1 MAKTIAVTE
10 QPSTGLQQLKSQPAR
25 LDRVPQGR
33 AQRDAQG
40 DLALARRGAVDHDR
54 RPRHRLHLR
63 RVLLAG
69 GQHHRPGDRGPAAPP
84 DHSTKQIRAFPGK
97 ASREKQTMREKGT
110 TMAAE
115 EQNPEEQN
123 PEGERPET
131 HEQLAPPVNENFK
144 WYIIHAYSGF
154 ERKVRESL
162 ESRITAFGL
171 QNRIGRIMI
180 PTEPVTELRNGKKY
194 TIERVFLPG
203 YVLVEME
210 LDNDLW
216 HVIKNTPRVTGFL
229 GTGDKPVALSE
240 QEVSSILFRSDAA
253 KDKPSMKVKFEK
265 GEQVRINEGPF
276 ANFTGAVDDV
286 NEDRQTLKVMV
297 SIFGRS
303 TPVEIEFSKVDKVDR
318 VALPT

>member
-1 MAKTIAVTE
+1 
-10 QPSTGLQQLKSQPAR
+10 
-25 LDRVPQGR
+25 
-33 AQRDAQG
+33 
-40 DLALARRGAVDHDR
+40 
-54 RPRHRLHLR
+54 
-63 RVLLAG
+63 
-69 GQHHRPGDRGPAAPP
+69 
-84 DHSTKQIRAFPGK
+84 
-97 ASREKQTMREKGT
+97 MREEEI

-123 PEGERPET
+123 PVAANAGGEPSAEDAGE
-131 HEQLAPPVNENFK
+131 HLAPPVNENFK

-162 ESRITAFGL
+162 ESRIAAFGL

-203 YVLVEME
+203 YVLVEMD

-229 GTGDKPVALSE
+229 GTGDNPVALSE
-240 QEVSSILFRSDAA
+240 QEVSSILFRSDVS
-253 KDKPSMKVKFEK
+253 KDKPAMKIKFDK

-276 ANFTGAVDDV
+276 ANFTGAVDEV
-286 NEDRQTLKVMV
+286 NEDKQTLKVMV

-303 TPVEIEFSKVDKVDR
+303 TPVEIEFSKVDKV
-318 VALPT
+318 TE

>member
-1 MAKTIAVTE
+1 MYE
-10 QPSTGLQQLKSQPAR
+10 
-25 LDRVPQGR
+25 
-33 AQRDAQG
+33 
-40 DLALARRGAVDHDR
+40 
-54 RPRHRLHLR
+54 
-63 RVLLAG
+63 
-69 GQHHRPGDRGPAAPP
+69 
-84 DHSTKQIRAFPGK
+84 
-97 ASREKQTMREKGT
+97 EGT

-115 EQNPEEQN
+115 EQNPVALNPQGEQ
-123 PEGERPET
+123 PA
-131 HEQLAPPVNENFK
+131 EQLAPPVNENFK

-162 ESRITAFGL
+162 ESRIAAFGL

-229 GTGDKPVALSE
+229 GTGDNPVALSE
-240 QEVSSILFRSDAA
+240 QEVSSILFRSDSTTN
-253 KDKPSMKVKFEK
+253 KPTMKVKFEK

-276 ANFTGAVDDV
+276 ANFTGAVDDI
-286 NEDRQTLKVMV
+286 NEDKQTLKVMV

-303 TPVEIEFSKVDKVDR
+303 TPVEIEFSKVDKVEE
-318 VALPT
+318 

>member
-1 MAKTIAVTE
+1 MAVE
-10 QPSTGLQQLKSQPAR
+10 Q
-25 LDRVPQGR
+25 
-33 AQRDAQG
+33 
-40 DLALARRGAVDHDR
+40 
-54 RPRHRLHLR
+54 
-63 RVLLAG
+63 
-69 GQHHRPGDRGPAAPP
+69 
-84 DHSTKQIRAFPGK
+84 
-97 ASREKQTMREKGT
+97 
-110 TMAAE
+110 
-115 EQNPEEQN
+115 QNMEAQN
-123 PEGERPET
+123 PEGEQSG
-131 HEQLAPPVNENFK
+131 EQLAPPVNENFK

-162 ESRITAFGL
+162 ESRIQAFGL
-171 QNRIGRIMI
+171 QNKIGRIMI

-203 YVLVEME
+203 YVLVEMD

-240 QEVSSILFRSDAA
+240 QEVSSILFRSESA
-253 KDKPSMKVKFEK
+253 KDKPTLKVKFEK

-276 ANFTGAVDDV
+276 ANFNGTVDDV

-303 TPVEIEFSKVDKVDR
+303 TPVEIEFAKVDKVE
-318 VALPT
+318 A

>member
-1 MAKTIAVTE
+1 MAVEEKNTE
-10 QPSTGLQQLKSQPAR
+10 A
-25 LDRVPQGR
+25 
-33 AQRDAQG
+33 
-40 DLALARRGAVDHDR
+40 
-54 RPRHRLHLR
+54 
-63 RVLLAG
+63 
-69 GQHHRPGDRGPAAPP
+69 
-84 DHSTKQIRAFPGK
+84 
-97 ASREKQTMREKGT
+97 
-110 TMAAE
+110 
-115 EQNPEEQN
+115 QN
-123 PEGERPET
+123 PEGEQPA
-131 HEQLAPPVNENFK
+131 EQLAPPVNENFK

-162 ESRITAFGL
+162 ESRIQAFGL
-171 QNRIGRIMI
+171 QNKIGRIMI

-203 YVLVEME
+203 YVLVEMD

-240 QEVSSILFRSDAA
+240 QEVSSILFRSESA
-253 KDKPSMKVKFEK
+253 KDKPTLKVKFEK

-276 ANFTGAVDDV
+276 ANFNGTVDDV

-303 TPVEIEFSKVDKVDR
+303 TPVEIEFAKVDKVE
-318 VALPT
+318 A

>member
-1 MAKTIAVTE
+1 
-10 QPSTGLQQLKSQPAR
+10 
-25 LDRVPQGR
+25 
-33 AQRDAQG
+33 
-40 DLALARRGAVDHDR
+40 
-54 RPRHRLHLR
+54 
-63 RVLLAG
+63 
-69 GQHHRPGDRGPAAPP
+69 
-84 DHSTKQIRAFPGK
+84 
-97 ASREKQTMREKGT
+97 MREEGI
-110 TMAAE
+110 TMAAAG
-115 EQNPEEQN
+115 QNPEEQN
-123 PEGERPET
+123 PETNGVGGDSSS
-131 HEQLAPPVNENFK
+131 EQLAPPINENFK

-203 YVLVEME
+203 YVLVEMD

-229 GTGDKPVALSE
+229 GTGDNPVALSE
-240 QEVSSILFRSDAA
+240 QEVSSILFRSDTSAS
-253 KDKPSMKVKFEK
+253 KPSMKVKFDK

-276 ANFTGAVDDV
+276 ANFTGAVDDI
-286 NEDRQTLKVMV
+286 NEDKQTLKVMV

-303 TPVEIEFSKVDKVDR
+303 TPVEIEFSKVDKVVDE
-318 VALPT
+318 

>member
-1 MAKTIAVTE
+1 
-10 QPSTGLQQLKSQPAR
+10 
-25 LDRVPQGR
+25 
-33 AQRDAQG
+33 
-40 DLALARRGAVDHDR
+40 
-54 RPRHRLHLR
+54 
-63 RVLLAG
+63 
-69 GQHHRPGDRGPAAPP
+69 
-84 DHSTKQIRAFPGK
+84 
-97 ASREKQTMREKGT
+97 
-110 TMAAE
+110 MAAE
-115 EQNPEEQN
+115 EQIPEAQDPGGEQ
-123 PEGERPET
+123 PT
-131 HEQLAPPVNENFK
+131 EQLAPPVNENFK

-162 ESRITAFGL
+162 ESRIQAFGL
-171 QNRIGRIMI
+171 HNRIGRIMI

-229 GTGDKPVALSE
+229 GTGDIPVALTE
-240 QEVSSILFRSDAA
+240 AEVSSILFRSDSA

-276 ANFTGAVDDV
+276 ANFNGTVDDV

-303 TPVEIEFSKVDKVDR
+303 TPVEIEFAKVDKMEE
-318 VALPT
+318 

>member
-1 MAKTIAVTE
+1 MAVDEQIPEAQEPGGE
-10 QPSTGLQQLKSQPAR
+10 QPA
-25 LDRVPQGR
+25 
-33 AQRDAQG
+33 
-40 DLALARRGAVDHDR
+40 
-54 RPRHRLHLR
+54 
-63 RVLLAG
+63 
-69 GQHHRPGDRGPAAPP
+69 
-84 DHSTKQIRAFPGK
+84 
-97 ASREKQTMREKGT
+97 
-110 TMAAE
+110 
-115 EQNPEEQN
+115 
-123 PEGERPET
+123 
-131 HEQLAPPVNENFK
+131 EQLAPPVNENFK

-162 ESRITAFGL
+162 ESRIQAFGL

-240 QEVSSILFRSDAA
+240 AEVSSILFRSDTA
-253 KDKPSMKVKFEK
+253 KDKPSLKIKFEK

-276 ANFTGAVDDV
+276 ANFNGTVDDV

-303 TPVEIEFSKVDKVDR
+303 TPVEIEFSKVDKMEE
-318 VALPT
+318 